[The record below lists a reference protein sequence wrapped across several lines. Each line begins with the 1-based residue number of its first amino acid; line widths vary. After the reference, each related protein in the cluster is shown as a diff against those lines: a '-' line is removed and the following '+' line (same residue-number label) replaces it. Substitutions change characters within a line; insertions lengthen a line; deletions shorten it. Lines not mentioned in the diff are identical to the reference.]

1 MSILLSILFPALS
14 RSLVRLRSVVGLTQ
28 NNNTMA
34 RLSTQE
40 EIEVVNNAISV
51 IQTQQG
57 TIANLR
63 EQLGSLPEQNE
74 QLQAALAAADEADA
88 QSDEA
93 LSSLKATLETL
104 NQPE

>member
-1 MSILLSILFPALS
+1 MLSILFPRLS
-14 RSLVRLRSVVGLTQ
+14 QSLVRLRSVLGQPKNT
-28 NNNTMA
+28 NTMA

-74 QLQAALAAADEADA
+74 QLQAALAAADESDA

-93 LSSLKATLETL
+93 LTALKETLEKL
-104 NQPE
+104 NEPE